1 MFLHVRVTELGRVFE
16 VAVAALGQISAE
28 FRSPLTL
35 PEQVFEGLPKGECCD
50 QTIIFFANAFET
62 PSDHSVNI
70 GQYKFVVSNIVTQF
84 AFFVS
89 NILQTVA
96 QGEHER
102 LGDPLSLSQFPF
114 ANE

>member
-1 MFLHVRVTELGRVFE
+1 MSLHVRVTELCRVFE
-16 VAVAALGQISAE
+16 VAVAALGQRGAE

-35 PEQVFEGLPKGECCD
+35 PEQVFERLPKGQCCD
-50 QTIIFFANAFET
+50 QTIIFSANAFET
-62 PSDHSVNI
+62 PSNHSVNI